1 MRAFWSRTKGTSRC
15 WLFYLIWYLFFFVS
29 LRNLKLISVLL
40 HMNTHQ
46 YSQSLDFL
54 RVSIRM
60 VPMIGMWNYTCWI
73 STLPWPSEYSTY
85 NHLQSMN
92 TNEAS
97 KDPQSLHH
105 SVFENSSSLSWQI
118 QAHDLQYCTTQRL
131 TKTFAPHQAKDIN
144 SVSPISE
151 SESMGEL
158 GAGPSGGSR
167 FLTNFLRP
175 FDTRAH
181 RNHCVLGPFWSSS
194 FFRTDCRAGI
204 FQLVH
209 NSPSLLTV
217 IHTFWNMNDH
227 KCICIR
233 IAINWGEA
241 LSKRLS
247 DIFRFFTEHDPT
259 GHATRCRSASA
270 SPSMERCKFAEV
282 SLSSNRFSG
291 KQQVNHFYNFYGDLL
306 WFIRFWCFW

>member
-227 KCICIR
+227 KVYLYSNCDKLR
-233 IAINWGEA
+233 WGFEQKA
-241 LSKRLS
+241 LWHFPIL
-247 DIFRFFTEHDPT
+247 H
-259 GHATRCRSASA
+259 GTRSHRTCHTL
-270 SPSMERCKFAEV
+270 
-282 SLSSNRFSG
+282 SLSLSVAVHGAMQVCRGEFV
-291 KQQVNHFYNFYGDLL
+291 KQSIQ
-306 WFIRFWCFW
+306 R